1 MAKARSRKGT
11 TAAVPE
17 RSAADD
23 GGVPTSPPA
32 SGSAREKP
40 DHVRQTERGEPVTML
55 EAIREALWEEMV
67 RDPAVFLL
75 GEDIGVY
82 GGAFKM
88 TDGFLEF
95 FGDARVVDTP
105 ISEAGFTGAAAGAA
119 HMGLRPVVEMQFM
132 DFVSC
137 AYEPLTN
144 YVATAR
150 WRKAGPLPMVI
161 RGPVGGGVRGGPF
174 HSQNP
179 EMAFFHTPGLKIVYP
194 CTARDAKGLL
204 KAAVRDDDPVLF
216 FEHKKLYRAPFLR
229 EVLPAEDYVVPLGE
243 ARIHRE
249 GSDLTIV
256 TYGNMVHESQKAAD
270 RLAEAGIEVEI
281 IDLRTLLPMDED
293 SIIASVKK
301 TNRILV
307 VHEDT
312 RTGGIAGEIAM
323 RVSEKAFEWL
333 DAPVLR
339 VTALDTPVPYAPPL
353 EDYFLP
359 GVEDIVTAGKYLAGY

>member
-1 MAKARSRKGT
+1 MATTEKGSVASRNG
-11 TAAVPE
+11 AAVK
-17 RSAADD
+17 
-23 GGVPTSPPA
+23 
-32 SGSAREKP
+32 EKP
-40 DHVRQTERGEPVTML
+40 EQVRHTELGKPVTML
-55 EAIREALWEEMV
+55 EAIREALWEEME
-67 RDPAVFLL
+67 RDPDVFLL

-82 GGAFKM
+82 GGAFKV
-88 TDGFLEF
+88 TDGFLPY
-95 FGDARVVDTP
+95 FGEGRVIDTP

-119 HMGLRPVVEMQFM
+119 HMGMRPVVEMQFM

-144 YVATAR
+144 YIATSR
-150 WRKAGPLPMVI
+150 WRGSGPQPIVV

-194 CTARDAKGLL
+194 STAADAKGLL
-204 KAAVRDDDPVLF
+204 KAAIRDDDPVLF

-229 EVLPAEDYVVPLGE
+229 ETLPRNDLVVPLGT
-243 ARIHRE
+243 ARAHRT
-249 GSDLTIV
+249 GKDLTIV
-256 TYGNMVHESQKAAD
+256 TYGLMVHESQKAAEQ
-270 RLAEAGIEVEI
+270 LATEDGIDVEI
-281 IDLRTLLPMDED
+281 LDLRTLLPLDEAA
-293 SIIASVKK
+293 IIESVRK
-301 TNRILV
+301 TNRALI

-323 RVSEKAFEWL
+323 RISEQAFEWL

-339 VTALDTPVPYAPPL
+339 VTAIDSPVPYSPPL

-359 GVEDIVTAGKYLAGY
+359 QIADIVTACRYLARY

>member
-1 MAKARSRKGT
+1 VANT
-11 TAAVPE
+11 TETLQKPE
-17 RSAADD
+17 HLRHTDE
-23 GGVPTSPPA
+23 G
-32 SGSAREKP
+32 K
-40 DHVRQTERGEPVTML
+40 PVTML
-55 EAIREALWEEMV
+55 EAIREALWEELE
-67 RDPAVFLL
+67 RDPDVFLM

-88 TDGFLEF
+88 TDGFLEH
-95 FGDARVVDTP
+95 FGPKRVIDTP

-119 HMGLRPVVEMQFM
+119 HMGMRPVIEMQFM

-144 YVATAR
+144 YIATSR
-150 WRKAGPLPMVI
+150 WRGAGALPIVI

-194 CTARDAKGLL
+194 STARDAKSLL
-204 KAAVRDDDPVLF
+204 RASIRDDDPVLF

-229 EVLPAEDYVVPLGE
+229 ETLSHDDPVGPLGS

-249 GSDLTIV
+249 GSKLTIV
-256 TYGNMVHESQKAAD
+256 TYGMMVHESASAAA
-270 RLAEAGIEVEI
+270 RLAEDGIDVEI
-281 IDLRTLLPMDED
+281 IDLRTLAPLDEAT
-293 SIIASVKK
+293 IIESVKK
-301 TNRILV
+301 TNRLLV

-323 RVSEKAFEWL
+323 RVSEQAFEWL
-333 DAPVLR
+333 DGPILR
-339 VTALDTPVPYAPPL
+339 VTAIDTPVPYSPPL

-359 GVEDIVTAGKYLAGY
+359 GVDDIVNAARYLASY

>member
-1 MAKARSRKGT
+1 MSR
-11 TAAVPE
+11 
-17 RSAADD
+17 
-23 GGVPTSPPA
+23 
-32 SGSAREKP
+32 P
-40 DHVRQTERGEPVTML
+40 DHLRQTGRGEPVTML
-55 EAIREALWEEMV
+55 EAIREALWEEME
-67 RDPAVFLL
+67 RDPDVFLI
-75 GEDIGVY
+75 GEDIGAY

-88 TDGFLEF
+88 TDGFLAR
-95 FGDARVVDTP
+95 FGEARVIDTP

-144 YVATAR
+144 YIATSR
-150 WRKAGPLPMVI
+150 WRRAGGQPLVI

-194 CTARDAKGLL
+194 STARDAKGLL
-204 KAAVRDDDPVLF
+204 KAAIRDDDPVLF

-229 EVLPAEDYVVPLGE
+229 EVLPPEDYVIPLGE
-243 ARIHRE
+243 ARLDRQ
-249 GSDLTIV
+249 GTDVTIV
-256 TYGNMVHESQKAAD
+256 TYGSMVHESRRAAA
-270 RLAEAGIEVEI
+270 RLEEEGIDVEI
-281 IDLRTLLPMDED
+281 LDLRSLMPLDED
-293 SIIASVKK
+293 RVVESVRK
-301 TNRILV
+301 THRLLV

-323 RVSEKAFEWL
+323 RVSERAFEWL
-333 DAPVLR
+333 DAPMLR
-339 VTALDTPVPYAPPL
+339 VTALDTPVPYSPPL

-359 GVEDIVTAGKYLAGY
+359 QVDDILTACRYLKSY

>member
-1 MAKARSRKGT
+1 MAT
-11 TAAVPE
+11 VL
-17 RSAADD
+17 
-23 GGVPTSPPA
+23 
-32 SGSAREKP
+32 EKP
-40 DHVRQTERGEPVTML
+40 GHVRNTQDGKPVTML
-55 EAIREALWEEMV
+55 EAIREALWEELE
-67 RDPAVFLL
+67 RDPDVFVM

-88 TDGFLEF
+88 TEGFIDH
-95 FGDARVVDTP
+95 FGEGRIIDTP

-119 HMGLRPVVEMQFM
+119 HMGMRPVVEMQFM

-144 YVATAR
+144 YIATSR
-150 WRKAGPLPMVI
+150 WRYAGALPLVV

-204 KAAVRDDDPVLF
+204 KAAIRDDDPVLY

-229 EVLPAEDYVVPLGE
+229 EVLPQDDYVVPLGK
-243 ARIHRE
+243 ARTHRE
-249 GSDLTIV
+249 GKDITIV
-256 TYGNMVHESQKAAD
+256 TYGMMVHESQKAAEQLSAD
-270 RLAEAGIEVEI
+270 EIDVEI
-281 IDLRTLLPMDED
+281 IDLRTLLPLDED
-293 SIIASVKK
+293 AIIASVKK
-301 TNRILV
+301 TNRVLI

-312 RTGGIAGEIAM
+312 RTGGIAGEISM
-323 RVSEKAFEWL
+323 RVNEKAFEFL
-333 DAPVLR
+333 DAPILR
-339 VTALDTPVPYAPPL
+339 VTSIDTPVPYSPPL

-359 GVEDIVTAGKYLAGY
+359 QVSDIVAACRYLAKY